1 MVRKLIYDLFSEYF
15 NGQSLVDVWEIGT
28 ELVIEERDKIGYKIL
43 TETDPLQLL
52 NSARTDPKAFEL
64 FQQGMI
70 HALQNNL
77 EIPIPA
83 QKFLAEYLGNPK
95 LRPKQKTGTKTDDD
109 FNWRLRLALLELED
123 EGIKPT
129 KGEKSDLEGC
139 ECGID
144 IVLEVLCQFEQSKEY
159 TYENLARRYFRTLK
173 KFPKPPK

>member
-95 LRPKQKTGTKTDDD
+95 LRPKQKTGTKTEDD
-109 FNWRLRLALLELED
+109 FNWRLRLALL
-123 EGIKPT
+123 
-129 KGEKSDLEGC
+129 
-139 ECGID
+139 
-144 IVLEVLCQFEQSKEY
+144 
-159 TYENLARRYFRTLK
+159 
-173 KFPKPPK
+173 